1 MPVLIDRRRLV
12 VGLLATSAA
21 LATSFAASAA
31 LAKTGIVATGRLAEL
46 LNAAAIDYCLAGRA
60 AHQAWV
66 RWQAAARSA
75 KLALLEEDQH
85 PLFAPYQERW
95 KRWQRANAKVTL
107 IVGLIERR
115 ADASALGTALRAKA
129 AVWRE
134 QEWEDATD
142 RCTPKSALWLALD
155 EIERSIAA
163 GEPT

>member
-60 AHQAWV
+60 AHQAWE

-75 KLALLEEDQH
+75 KLALLEEDQR
-85 PLFAPYQERW
+85 PLFAAYNERW
-95 KRWQRANAKVTL
+95 KRWQ
-107 IVGLIERR
+107 
-115 ADASALGTALRAKA
+115 
-129 AVWRE
+129 
-134 QEWEDATD
+134 
-142 RCTPKSALWLALD
+142 
-155 EIERSIAA
+155 
-163 GEPT
+163 